1 MMKKLILTGLL
12 SIFAMNIG
20 LAQTE
25 EQVSAEISVWLS
37 EHFSNESIM
46 DMHVDLDDQEDAY
59 EVKMSDGSEIEFD
72 VEGHPTSIKS
82 KKGFW
87 PEALPENIANYL
99 NTNHKDVK
107 VIKYKKEEDGYEV
120 KLANGTELEFDSNG
134 QVTEEDD

>member
-1 MMKKLILTGLL
+1 MKKLIFTGLL
-12 SIFAMNIG
+12 AIFAMSTG
-20 LAQTE
+20 VSQTE
-25 EQVSAEISVWLS
+25 EQVSAEISAWLS

-46 DMHVDLDDQEDAY
+46 DMHVDLDDQDDAY

-107 VIKYKKEEDGYEV
+107 VVKYEKEDDGYEV
-120 KLANGTELEFDSNG
+120 KLANDTELEFDANG
-134 QVTEEDD
+134 QLLEKDD

>member
-1 MMKKLILTGLL
+1 MKNLILTAALT
-12 SIFAMNIG
+12 IFAMAAGIS
-20 LAQTE
+20 QTE
-25 EQVSAEISVWLS
+25 EQVSGEISAWLS

-87 PEALPENIANYL
+87 PEALPEQIATYI

-107 VIKYKKEEDGYEV
+107 VIKYKKEGDGHEV
-120 KLANGTELEFDSNG
+120 KLADGTELEFDTNG
-134 QVTEEDD
+134 QLLEEDD

>member
-1 MMKKLILTGLL
+1 MKKLIFTGLFA
-12 SIFAMNIG
+12 IFAMSTG
-20 LAQTE
+20 VSQTE
-25 EQVSAEISVWLS
+25 EQISAEISAWLS

-82 KKGFW
+82 KKGIW

-107 VIKYKKEEDGYEV
+107 VIKYKKEENGYEV
-120 KLANGTELEFDSNG
+120 KLADGTELEFDSTG